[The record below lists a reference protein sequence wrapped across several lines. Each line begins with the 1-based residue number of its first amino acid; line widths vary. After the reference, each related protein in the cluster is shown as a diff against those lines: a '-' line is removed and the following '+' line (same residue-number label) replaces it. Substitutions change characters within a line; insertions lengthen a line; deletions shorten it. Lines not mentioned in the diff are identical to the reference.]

1 MGHKKRTYEIKE
13 VLTGNPPKPEPILI
27 KDNKII
33 PPDEKIIFNKNTD
46 NMKKIDHYRIRF
58 DIKDFGDSRLRFV
71 PNKADVMWAHKGGSC
86 PTSPCE
92 MPNVFWVDDV
102 DKDGEWIDVIN
113 MDLVVEDFWFTL
125 NFVDKSIASP
135 TQADYVPLDPGGG
148 NQNNGAPGSD
158 FQSNYSTTI
167 ALGFTA
173 GLVAFFGARLFLT

>member
-1 MGHKKRTYEIKE
+1 MSGA
-13 VLTGNPPKPEPILI
+13 
-27 KDNKII
+27 
-33 PPDEKIIFNKNTD
+33 
-46 NMKKIDHYRIRF
+46 
-58 DIKDFGDSRLRFV
+58 FGRRYG
-71 PNKADVMWAHKGGSC
+71 A
-86 PTSPCE
+86 
-92 MPNVFWVDDV
+92 
-102 DKDGEWIDVIN
+102 I
-113 MDLVVEDFWFTL
+113 EDFWFTL